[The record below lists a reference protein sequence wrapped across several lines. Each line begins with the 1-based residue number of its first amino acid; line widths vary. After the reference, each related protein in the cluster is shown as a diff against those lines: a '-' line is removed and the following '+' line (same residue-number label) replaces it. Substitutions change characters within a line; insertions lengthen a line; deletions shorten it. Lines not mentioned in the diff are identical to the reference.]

1 MAARVA
7 SLLAALA
14 VLAAAPVAQASVDSY
29 RFMHVTIETPWH
41 LFLFLLIGVLSPFIL
56 MVALIW
62 RYAWRRW
69 GRSEPGAKKQ
79 QPAQADQ

>member
-1 MAARVA
+1 MRRAA
-7 SLLAALA
+7 SLLGAFALA
-14 VLAAAPVAQASVDSY
+14 SLATTPAQASVDSY

-41 LFLFLLIGVLSPFIL
+41 LFLFLLVGVLSPFIL

-69 GRSEPGAKKQ
+69 GHADPKAKKQ
-79 QPAQADQ
+79 SQAEQ